1 MVSTSSNEPTLRNLA
16 EKLDK
21 LSSDVDKLSGDVGK
35 LSGDVGKLS
44 SDVGKLTGDVDK
56 LSGDVGKLT
65 GDVDKLTGELA
76 QTQKW
81 QDRTW
86 DVIKWVGGISAGL
99 AISASI
105 ALVGIVL
112 KFATGQ

>member
-1 MVSTSSNEPTLRNLA
+1 MVSTSSNEPTLRDLA

-21 LSSDVDKLSGDVGK
+21 LSSDVGK
-35 LSGDVGKLS
+35 LSGDVDKLTV
-44 SDVGKLTGDVDK
+44 DVGKLTGDV
-56 LSGDVGKLT
+56 G
-65 GDVDKLTGELA
+65 KLTGELA

-86 DVIKWVGGISAGL
+86 DVVKWVGGISAGL

-112 KFATGQ
+112 KFATEQ